1 MRTPSSRGIG
11 KTARLL
17 IRGALFLFAL
27 SLGACSINYREGQLV
42 EDLEDTVPNIRM
54 TGLRHRLATKDRL
67 IMELT
72 VRESAS
78 FETMKRIYLEGAT
91 FHEYGSDG
99 ELVSEGKAD
108 SVIYYTDTKNAD
120 MRGNI
125 EVISH
130 KEEGGIRAQSLYWDD
145 ARRFLSSSP
154 DEETEIFDEDG
165 SHFTGKGFEV
175 DMKRIIVRFLQ
186 AVDGNYV
193 VADDDDEDA
202 ALTGE

>member
-1 MRTPSSRGIG
+1 MRGKSSRKAQKAAGVF
-11 KTARLL
+11 
-17 IRGALFLFAL
+17 RGLPLFLFAL
-27 SLGACSINYREGQLV
+27 AGVSCSINYREGQLV
-42 EDLEDTVPNIRM
+42 EDLEDTIPNIRM

-78 FETMKRIYLEGAT
+78 YETVKRIHLSGAV
-91 FHEYGSDG
+91 FREYDSGG
-99 ELVSEGKAD
+99 ELIAEGKAD
-108 SVIYYTDTKNAD
+108 SVIYYTDTKNAE

-125 EVISH
+125 ELVSH
-130 KEEGGIRAQSLYWDD
+130 REKGGIRAESLYWDD

-165 SHFTGKGFEV
+165 SRLSGKGFEA
-175 DMKRIIVRFLQ
+175 DMKRIIVSFLQ

-193 VADDDDEDA
+193 VADG
-202 ALTGE
+202 GEAPAEEPEE